1 MEIPMP
7 DAPPS
12 PLLTRLQQTRQA
24 QLHTAL
30 THKATAQAR
39 LATAST
45 AFLTADEANIA
56 ASTRL
61 LDFKAG
67 PPQRP
72 PTSGRS
78 KGKSRT
84 VPGGSSWVDG
94 EGTEGMTAGQI
105 KRFQALKRAQRL
117 AQREFE
123 RVAEEVVQAQEEVAV
138 AGMRVRQARRA
149 LEELLV

>member
-1 MEIPMP
+1 MDIPMP

-24 QLHTAL
+24 QLNTAL
-30 THKATAQAR
+30 THKTTAQAR
-39 LATAST
+39 LAAAST

-72 PTSGRS
+72 PTSRSS
-78 KGKSRT
+78 KGKSRA
-84 VPGGSSWVDG
+84 VPDGSSWVDG
-94 EGTEGMTAGQI
+94 EGTAGMTAGQI

-123 RVAEEVVQAQEEVAV
+123 RAAEEVVQAQEEVAV
-138 AGMRVRQARRA
+138 AGMRVRWARRA
-149 LEELLV
+149 LEELDV

>member
-1 MEIPMP
+1 MP
-7 DAPPS
+7 NMAPS
-12 PLLTRLQQTRQA
+12 PLLTKLHQTRQA
-24 QLHTAL
+24 QLNTAL
-30 THKATAQAR
+30 THKTTAQAPM
-39 LATAST
+39 ATAST
-45 AFLTADEANIA
+45 ALLTADEANIA

-72 PTSGRS
+72 STSGKS
-78 KGKSRT
+78 KGKSRA

-117 AQREFE
+117 AQRGFE
-123 RVAEEVVQAQEEVAV
+123 RAAEEVVQAQEEVAV

-149 LEELLV
+149 LGELLV